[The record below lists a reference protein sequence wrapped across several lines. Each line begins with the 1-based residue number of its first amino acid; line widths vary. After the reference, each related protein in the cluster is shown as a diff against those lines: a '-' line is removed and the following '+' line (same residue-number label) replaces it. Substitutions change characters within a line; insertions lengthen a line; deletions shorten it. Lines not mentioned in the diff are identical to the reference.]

1 MGNQNFQPIEYPL
14 NNSNNLIKEDKI
26 NCNNPKIAD
35 HSNIEI
41 IYDKESEIP
50 TLYRCPV
57 CLCIPLLYY
66 QKLEIIYKCN
76 CGIYKCSL
84 DYFFTNFKSY
94 PIININFKDN
104 LENKEEIA
112 FCSSCVKFINNVNK
126 HKEEY
131 FGHIIR
137 NTNFIFFK
145 SKEGNYTEYI
155 FECNYC
161 EGINQISKKYKKYA
175 GENRKINFR
184 YFISKYLNFN
194 LIGRIEK
201 LYKEFQKEFI
211 KGKEKLKKEN
221 KYDKNKIKISEEMNT
236 KLYLFSKFIYF
247 VFEKNY
253 KKNNLNFQIIF
264 NIFFIVYN
272 RSTTKKQIIDIFEHY
287 FIEDFSCNPKFNNKN
302 YKEIKYLSSEF
313 ILERRL
319 GYEKIYYDKS
329 LKRFIILDGLG
340 IYITLKNEL
349 YDIIYKTRFTWGQ
362 GIIYLEKSKK
372 NILAIKRSK

>member
-211 KGKEKLKKEN
+211 KGKEKLKFEN
-221 KYDKNKIKISEEMNT
+221 KYDINKIKMSEEMNT

-253 KKNNLNFQIIF
+253 KKII
-264 NIFFIVYN
+264 
-272 RSTTKKQIIDIFEHY
+272 
-287 FIEDFSCNPKFNNKN
+287 
-302 YKEIKYLSSEF
+302 
-313 ILERRL
+313 
-319 GYEKIYYDKS
+319 
-329 LKRFIILDGLG
+329 
-340 IYITLKNEL
+340 
-349 YDIIYKTRFTWGQ
+349 
-362 GIIYLEKSKK
+362 
-372 NILAIKRSK
+372 